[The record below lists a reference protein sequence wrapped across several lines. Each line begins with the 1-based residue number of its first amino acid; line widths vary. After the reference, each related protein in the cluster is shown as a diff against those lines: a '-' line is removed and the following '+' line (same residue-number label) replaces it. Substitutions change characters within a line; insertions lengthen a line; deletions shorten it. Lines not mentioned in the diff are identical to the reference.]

1 MPDEVTGSRR
11 AQEPGITGTGPLT
24 AAARPERLAVAF
36 SRLLRS
42 YGVKVPAGAA
52 VAYAE
57 ALSAVGLSRLSPVYW
72 AGRATLVVRPED
84 VGDYER
90 AFAAFYFGEAVRREK
105 HPRSAK
111 TLALVARAGDDGG
124 GEGADN
130 VPGPEDHGERAALR
144 YSHVEILRAKDFAV
158 CSADELAE
166 LERLLARARL
176 HGPVRRSRRNK
187 PVRRVSHH
195 PDLPR
200 TVRRALRAGGEP
212 VRRAWKAPG
221 VRPRRVVVLCD
232 VSGSMEPY
240 SRLLMRFLH
249 LVVSGRPQVEAFTI
263 GTRLTRVTRELS
275 LHDPDVALARA
286 TGRVVD
292 WSSGTRLGEVLREF
306 NDRWGARGLARG
318 SVTVIFSDGLD
329 RGDPEQLG
337 GEMARLARVAHKVVW
352 VNPLKG
358 SPGYAP
364 LARGMAAALPFIDDF
379 LEGHSLSSL
388 EALAG
393 LVGNA

>member
-1 MPDEVTGSRR
+1 VTG
-11 AQEPGITGTGPLT
+11 IDPLT
-24 AAARPERLAVAF
+24 VAARPERLAVAF
-36 SRLLRS
+36 SRLLRG
-42 YGVKVPAGAA
+42 YGVKVPVGAA
-52 VAYAE
+52 LAYAE
-57 ALSAVGLSRLSPVYW
+57 ALSVVGLSSLSPVYW
-72 AGRATLVVRPED
+72 AGRATLVTRPED
-84 VGDYER
+84 VGAYDR
-90 AFAAFYFGEAVRREK
+90 AFSVFYFAAATHRGKRL
-105 HPRSAK
+105 RSGQA
-111 TLALVARAGDDGG
+111 LALIGDGEREGDKDVPGRAGDGG
-124 GEGADN
+124 PA
-130 VPGPEDHGERAALR
+130 PLR
-144 YSHVEILRAKDFAV
+144 YSRVEMLRAKDFAA
-158 CSADELAE
+158 CSAEELAE
-166 LERLLARARL
+166 LERLMAKVRL
-176 HGPVRRSRRNK
+176 HGPVRRSRRYK
-187 PVRRVSHH
+187 AVPRTSHH

-232 VSGSMEPY
+232 VSGSMEAY

-249 LVVSGRPQVEAFTI
+249 LVVTGRPQAEAFTI

-275 LHDPDVALARA
+275 LHDPDLALARA

-292 WSSGTRLGEVLREF
+292 WSSGTRLGEALREF

-329 RGDPEQLG
+329 RGDPESLAD
-337 GEMARLARVAHKVVW
+337 EMARLARVAHKVVW

-379 LEGHSLSSL
+379 VEGHSLSSL

-393 LVGNA
+393 LVADE

>member
-1 MPDEVTGSRR
+1 MAGDQGDPASG
-11 AQEPGITGTGPLT
+11 ACGTGPAT

-36 SRLLRS
+36 SRLLWGC
-42 YGVKVPAGAA
+42 GVKVPAGAA
-52 VAYAE
+52 MTYAE
-57 ALSAVGLSRLSPVYW
+57 ALSLLGLSRLSPVYW
-72 AGRATLVVRPED
+72 AGRATLLTRPED
-84 VGDYER
+84 VGAYNR
-90 AFAAFYFGEAVRREK
+90 AFAAFYFGDVARPDKGVRSGR
-105 HPRSAK
+105 
-111 TLALVARAGDDGG
+111 TLALLAGARDDGERDRDDQTAG
-124 GEGADN
+124 RERDGEPA
-130 VPGPEDHGERAALR
+130 PLR
-144 YSHVEILRAKDFAV
+144 YSHIEILRAKDFAA

-176 HGPVRRSRRNK
+176 RGPVRRSRRYQ
-187 PVRRVSHH
+187 PVRRASHH
-195 PDLPR
+195 PDLAR

-232 VSGSMEPY
+232 VSGSMGPY
-240 SRLLMRFLH
+240 SRVLMRFLH

-275 LHDPDVALARA
+275 VHDPDVALARA

-292 WSSGTRLGEVLREF
+292 WSSGTRLGEALREF
-306 NDRWGARGLARG
+306 NERWGARGLARG

-329 RGDPEQLG
+329 RGDPENLA

-379 LEGHSLSSL
+379 VEGHSLSSL

-393 LVGNA
+393 LVGNE